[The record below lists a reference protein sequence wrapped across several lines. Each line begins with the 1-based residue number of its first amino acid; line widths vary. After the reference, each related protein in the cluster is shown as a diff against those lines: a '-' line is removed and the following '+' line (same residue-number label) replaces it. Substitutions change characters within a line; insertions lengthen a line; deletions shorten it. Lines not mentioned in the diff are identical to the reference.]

1 MKAADL
7 VIPLIAALIILIGL
21 VKKVNVFDEFI
32 DGARENL
39 QTSVSLLPSLIALVT
54 AIGLFKASG
63 LPDAIANILSP
74 ITAAGGFP
82 SECIPLAL
90 IRPISGSGALAVF
103 DGILREC
110 HPDSYTGRVA
120 SVLMGS
126 TETTFYTV
134 AVYFAAVKAKDTRH
148 TIPSALAGDVTGF
161 FMSAVSV
168 KLLFDIC

>member
-7 VIPLIAALIILIGL
+7 VIPLIAAFIVLTGFIKR
-21 VKKVNVFDEFI
+21 VDVFDEFI
-32 DGARENL
+32 EGAKENL
-39 QTSVSLLPSLIALVT
+39 QTSVSLLPSLIALIT

-63 LPDAIANILSP
+63 LPDAIAQILSP
-74 ITAAGGFP
+74 LTGAVGFP

-103 DGILREC
+103 DGILRDC
-110 HPDSYTGRVA
+110 HPDSYAGRVA

-126 TETTFYTV
+126 TETTFYTI

-148 TIPSALAGDVTGF
+148 TLPSALAGDLTGF
-161 FMSAVSV
+161 IVSAVSV
-168 KLLFDIC
+168 RLLFGIC